1 METYALNVGE
11 DKRRGIPIAC
21 AQSFVSFSRSW
32 HRSLVS
38 AEQRQAMTYSYDMFK
53 GIVAISRCKS
63 NHHWTSGVGNSHTV
77 CRVGEDWP
85 IQPQKAT
92 SVRLN
97 QTTKRCY
104 ATKTLN
110 RARSSNVGSPEV
122 CMWLGLSHRQAKHNE
137 KTLELMGSLTPCE
150 DTKEM

>member
-1 METYALNVGE
+1 MRAASVN
-11 DKRRGIPIAC
+11 A
-21 AQSFVSFSRSW
+21 
-32 HRSLVS
+32 SL
-38 AEQRQAMTYSYDMFK
+38 TYSYDMFK
-53 GIVAISRCKS
+53 GIVAISGCKS

-110 RARSSNVGSPEV
+110 RARSSNVGGPE
-122 CMWLGLSHRQAKHNE
+122 HRQTTHEHMSNIHINGQARSQTQAH
-137 KTLELMGSLTPCE
+137 ELSGSLTRCE
-150 DTKEM
+150 DAQNRRRHPDRSRTKKSSVFLKRC